1 MARLNVVANS
11 LGLQRGFSL
20 IESVAAVGLIAIA
33 VVGSVVLLGATVRT
47 SANTQDDLSLIGLV
61 RVQVETIRNAPYNND
76 AGQYP
81 LIESVPPN
89 VSVIFEATDPGA
101 RYRIDGTDLGQVIQQ
116 IKVTATKD
124 GRSASMTFLKIKTA
138 GLPTPTPA
146 PTATPTPIPPPTD
159 APVPTPSTG
168 ATPVPSVTPTPT
180 LAPTPPTDT
189 LEFDTMKGKTPGIIP
204 IAGDV
209 YAVAYAGEGD
219 DGFLKTVTIAASGQ
233 ITDAVIDT
241 LEFDTLNGETPD
253 IVQISGDV
261 YAIAYAGDR
270 ADGFLKTV
278 TIAASGQIT
287 DVVIDT
293 LEFDTL
299 NGETPDIVQVS
310 GDVYAIAYAGDRNDG
325 FLKTVTIAANGQIT
339 DAVIDTL
346 EFDTRNGR
354 TPDIIRISGGIYA
367 IAYAGDKNDG
377 FLKTVEIA
385 ANGQITDAVIDTLE
399 FDTLNGETPDII
411 QVSGD
416 VYAITYTGD
425 RNDGFLKTVEIAA
438 NGQITDAVIDT
449 LEFDTLKGGAPNIV
463 RISGGIYAIAYTGDR
478 DDGFLKTVV
487 IAADGQITDAAIDT
501 LEFDTLNGETP
512 NIIPISGDLYAI
524 AYAGDAD
531 DGFLKTVVITAS
543 GDIQE

>member
-233 ITDAVIDT
+233 ITDA
-241 LEFDTLNGETPD
+241 
-253 IVQISGDV
+253 
-261 YAIAYAGDR
+261 
-270 ADGFLKTV
+270 
-278 TIAASGQIT
+278 
-287 DVVIDT
+287 VIDT

>member
-1 MARLNVVANS
+1 
-11 LGLQRGFSL
+11 
-20 IESVAAVGLIAIA
+20 
-33 VVGSVVLLGATVRT
+33 
-47 SANTQDDLSLIGLV
+47 
-61 RVQVETIRNAPYNND
+61 
-76 AGQYP
+76 
-81 LIESVPPN
+81 
-89 VSVIFEATDPGA
+89 
-101 RYRIDGTDLGQVIQQ
+101 
-116 IKVTATKD
+116 
-124 GRSASMTFLKIKTA
+124 
-138 GLPTPTPA
+138 
-146 PTATPTPIPPPTD
+146 
-159 APVPTPSTG
+159 
-168 ATPVPSVTPTPT
+168 
-180 LAPTPPTDT
+180 
-189 LEFDTMKGKTPGIIP
+189 MKGKTPDIIP
-204 IAGDV
+204 ISGDV

-219 DGFLKTVTIAASGQ
+219 DGILKTVTIAASGQ

-241 LEFDTLNGETPD
+241 LEFDTLNGQTPS
-253 IVQISGDV
+253 IIQISGDV

-270 ADGFLKTV
+270 NDGFLKTV

-346 EFDTRNGR
+346 EFDTRNGQ

-411 QVSGD
+411 QISGD

-438 NGQITDAVIDT
+438 DGQITDAVIDT

-463 RISGGIYAIAYTGDR
+463 RISGGIYAIAYAGDR